1 MKAQEFLD
9 YVKNAKSKN
18 TFKEYRHGLK
28 KFREWY
34 GKDLDTIL
42 MERKQ
47 DLESEDPVRRR
58 RFEHKLEE
66 FHRALMKKGYAVNSC
81 RTMTLGLIQL
91 FNYFD
96 MDMKTR
102 VISAEAKKTV
112 ETGRSYPL
120 TIEEVRAMYAVA
132 DSLRGKVLL
141 LIGKDLGW
149 RLADVLSI
157 KREDIPDLNQETPIP
172 FQRITNKEKVLAKG
186 FLSDETAAIL
196 KAYLPTLKG
205 TDNPSLFPNKNGK
218 GPITDDTVNNVLN
231 ALAEKAKI
239 KVPKGQA
246 LTFHCFRKMF
256 LTYCIEAGVGLTA
269 GKLMCGKAVAK
280 SDSTYIHNARLKKL
294 FLQLQK
300 MIRVTDVATYMAGQ
314 DRVALLEQTIETL
327 KQEVLS
333 HRTAWELSAKKS
345 EAMRKELTEL
355 KENYERREKADGIMN
370 RLFSDPEFRNFVS
383 KRLKQLRITEESE
396 QDRASSKQ

>member
-18 TFKEYRHGLK
+18 TLKEYRNGLK
-28 KFREWY
+28 KFSEWH

-42 MERKQ
+42 LERKQ

-58 RFEHKLEE
+58 RFERKLEE
-66 FHRALMKKGYAVNSC
+66 FHRALVNDGYAVNSC

-96 MDMKTR
+96 VDMKTR

-112 ETGRSYPL
+112 ETEKSYPL
-120 TIEEVRAMYAVA
+120 TIEEVRRMYAVA
-132 DSLRGKVLL
+132 DSLRDKVLL
-141 LIGKDLGW
+141 LLGKDVGL

-157 KREDIPDLNQETPIP
+157 KRDEIPDLDQEAPIP
-172 FQRITNKEKVLAKG
+172 FQRVTAKEKVLARG
-186 FLSDETAAIL
+186 FLSDETVVIL
-196 KAYLPTLKG
+196 KAYLPTLESR
-205 TDNPSLFPNKNGK
+205 DNPYLFPNKNGK
-218 GPITDDTVNNVLN
+218 GSVTDDTVNNILN

-239 KVPKGQA
+239 KVPKSQA

-269 GKLMCGKAVAK
+269 GKLMCGKAVAR

-300 MIRVTDVATYMAGQ
+300 MIRVTDAATYTAGT
-314 DRVALLEQTIETL
+314 DRIEQLEKTIETL
-327 KQEVLS
+327 KRDVLAYKTSQELG
-333 HRTAWELSAKKS
+333 TKEIQDLKKHVGRLENAVRHLAS
-345 EAMRKELTEL
+345 NPEKQFTEEAVQDMLTEHEDTL
-355 KENYERREKADGIMN
+355 T
-370 RLFSDPEFRNFVS
+370 
-383 KRLKQLRITEESE
+383 KRLPKEYLSEE
-396 QDRASSKQ
+396 